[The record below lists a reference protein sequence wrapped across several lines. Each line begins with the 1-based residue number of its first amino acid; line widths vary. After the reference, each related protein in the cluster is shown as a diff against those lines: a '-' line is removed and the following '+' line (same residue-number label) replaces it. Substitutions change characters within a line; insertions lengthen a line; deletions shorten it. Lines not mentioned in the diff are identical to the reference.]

1 MLGKRKFAQISN
13 EDQKSDDL
21 SSTSEKN
28 AFKKRS
34 KRMKIR
40 ESSND
45 QKVIYEKSRQKS
57 ISIAKS
63 KIQKSNRKV
72 FSQNELTNEEEVI
85 DTWLKYNKEATN
97 KKHKS
102 SEEILDGMIIHEMLS
117 ESECSDDESI
127 QASIITSLTDK
138 FDIIEEESDGNCL
151 FRALS
156 RGCFGSPDYH
166 FDIRES
172 IWDYILHNRKRFADH
187 LPQDIDE
194 YIQKML
200 EDGEWG
206 GEPEIVAFSELYNV
220 NVTVYDA
227 MTSSIPYLI
236 AENQR
241 ATHTVYVLMINNDH
255 FNTLTAKN
263 SNKFAK
269 FDKIKKKDY
278 KKKIES
284 VIRKPE
290 KDNSFMGEYSTVYSK
305 NTYSAIKK
313 YLESNTYPEEI
324 TSLEWKKKNQ
334 EIQKK
339 EL

>member
-1 MLGKRKFAQISN
+1 MLD
-13 EDQKSDDL
+13 E
-21 SSTSEKN
+21 
-28 AFKKRS
+28 
-34 KRMKIR
+34 
-40 ESSND
+40 
-45 QKVIYEKSRQKS
+45 
-57 ISIAKS
+57 
-63 KIQKSNRKV
+63 
-72 FSQNELTNEEEVI
+72 
-85 DTWLKYNKEATN
+85 
-97 KKHKS
+97 
-102 SEEILDGMIIHEMLS
+102 MIIHEMLS

-138 FDIIEEESDGNCL
+138 FDIIEVGSYGNCL

-156 RGCFGSPDYH
+156 RGCFGSHDYH

-206 GEPEIVAFSELYNV
+206 GEPEIVTFSELYNV

-255 FNTLTAKN
+255 FNTLTSKN

-269 FDKIKKKDY
+269 FDKIKKKEY
-278 KKKIES
+278 KNKIES

-290 KDNSFMGEYSTVYSK
+290 KDNSFMNEYSTVYFK

-324 TSLEWKKKNQ
+324 SSLEWKKNK

>member
-1 MLGKRKFAQISN
+1 MI
-13 EDQKSDDL
+13 
-21 SSTSEKN
+21 
-28 AFKKRS
+28 
-34 KRMKIR
+34 
-40 ESSND
+40 
-45 QKVIYEKSRQKS
+45 IYEM
-57 ISIAKS
+57 
-63 KIQKSNRKV
+63 
-72 FSQNELTNEEEVI
+72 F
-85 DTWLKYNKEATN
+85 
-97 KKHKS
+97 
-102 SEEILDGMIIHEMLS
+102 S
-117 ESECSDDESI
+117 ESECSDNENI

-138 FDIIEEESDGNCL
+138 FDIIKEEPDGNFL
-151 FRALS
+151 FRALN
-156 RGCFGSPDYH
+156 RRCFGSPDYR

-194 YIQKML
+194 YIHKML

-227 MTSSIPYLI
+227 MKSSIPYLI

-241 ATHTVYVLMINNDH
+241 TTHKVYVLIINNDH

-263 SNKFAK
+263 SDKFEK
-269 FDKIKKKDY
+269 FDKIKKKEY

-290 KDNSFMGEYSTVYSK
+290 KDNSFMGEHSTIYSK

-324 TSLEWKKKNQ
+324 TSLEWKKKQRNTEKGTL
-334 EIQKK
+334 EI
-339 EL
+339 